1 MTGEKQMESS
11 RILAAEYWQGMY
23 DTVPIALGVI
33 PFGITYGVVG
43 LAVGLTPVETLL
55 MSLVVFAGAA
65 QFIGATMIGMGVLD
79 FSLIVFTT
87 LLINLRH
94 LLMGASLSPYVVRLP
109 LIRQAV
115 LAFGMV
121 DETYAITMDRIQK
134 RGYNESYQLGTNT
147 AAYITWAL
155 STVTGIL
162 LGEYIPNPLA
172 WGLDF
177 AMPATFLAMLIPRL
191 ADKTSVAV
199 CIVAAV
205 IAVVSALYLPGK
217 WYIIVAC
224 IAASLAGGLLEGE
237 GKNAN

>member
-1 MTGEKQMESS
+1 MRAIKQIFGPGVSP
-11 RILAAEYWQGMY
+11 EYWRGVY
-23 DTVPIALGVI
+23 DSLPVLLGVI

-43 LAVGLTPVETLL
+43 LAVGLTPGETLL

-65 QFIGATMIGMGVLD
+65 QFICTSMIGLGLVD

-94 LLMGASLSPYVVRLP
+94 LLMGASLTPYVGGLP
-109 LIRQAV
+109 LRRQAL
-115 LAFGMV
+115 LAFGMA

-134 RGYNESYQLGTNT
+134 SGYNESYQLGSNSAGYT
-147 AAYITWAL
+147 IWVL
-155 STVTGIL
+155 STLAGVF
-162 LGEYIPNPLA
+162 LGRYIPDPLA

-191 ADKTSVAV
+191 SNRTSVIV
-199 CIVAAV
+199 CLVAAV
-205 IAVVSALYLPGK
+205 VAVASALYLPGK

-224 IAASLAGGLLEGE
+224 IGGSLIGGLLEGGGE
-237 GKNAN
+237 NAV